1 MSWVCNLF
9 TRRVKGWD
17 LFLRFGAAMG
27 LTAMIPDMTIG
38 QLTVEAAERWGEIWD
53 PNATRM
59 TILLLCPRKE
69 RKMMEL
75 HGDMVEHGQ
84 PVMTVFHR
92 PRAEAYLLEEQG
104 FDPRAASF
112 QFVDIATADM
122 GLWLQHL
129 VNNEGWLRSSIELAS
144 TPFAVGLPTQRPFEA
159 VQTLCFRHPSLPA
172 LQRYFLPFPADSLPG
187 KCFVSLPRRAAAEMA
202 RQQAEVL
209 GVGRLEKPVPQPEPP
224 TPPPAPKAE
233 PVASVAPPEPE
244 APSEPEEAS
253 KPAEEAA
260 EATNDAPVE
269 MESVPLP
276 PSAVAQDAPSEAV
289 VEDAPSEAVAVPLP
303 SGGEAEP
310 ASEASDA
317 APAPVEAPSG
327 DNVELP
333 ETEEEPEAAMSE
345 MEVELRAFFQELID
359 AGVEPSAFMDDAR
372 WEDLNERAIAEGVE
386 TWPILLQ
393 MTAMG

>member
-1 MSWVCNLF
+1 
-9 TRRVKGWD
+9 
-17 LFLRFGAAMG
+17 
-27 LTAMIPDMTIG
+27 MIPDMTIG

-129 VNNEGWLRSSIELAS
+129 VNNEGWLRSSIELSS

-172 LQRYFLPFPADSLPG
+172 LQRYFLPFPPDSLPG

-244 APSEPEEAS
+244 APSEPEEDS

-260 EATNDAPVE
+260 EATNDASAE
-269 MESVPLP
+269 SESVPLP
-276 PSAVAQDAPSEAV
+276 PSAAATEAPTE
-289 VEDAPSEAVAVPLP
+289 EVAVPLP

-310 ASEASDA
+310 ASEASEA
-317 APAPVEAPSG
+317 SPAPVEAPSG

-333 ETEEEPEAAMSE
+333 EVEEEPEAAMSE